1 MSYIIRP
8 MKPTEYDQ
16 LAEFLYQAI
25 YVPPATPP
33 PERSI
38 LHHPELRLYLD
49 GFGER
54 ADDHALA
61 AVMEGQIVGAIW
73 VRIMPDYGHI
83 DDTTP
88 SLAMSVLAKY
98 RGRGIG
104 TKMLQEMLH
113 YLGDKGYHRVS
124 LSVQKDNYALAMYQA
139 AGCELYQD
147 NPHDVVLVCRL
158 EGQTKYRQRGNI

>member
-1 MSYIIRP
+1 MSYTIRP
-8 MKPTEYDQ
+8 IKPSEYDQ
-16 LAEFLYQAI
+16 LPEFLYQAI
-25 YVPPATPP
+25 FVPPGAAP

-38 LHHPELRLYLD
+38 LRQPELRLYID
-49 GFGER
+49 DFGER
-54 ADDHALA
+54 ADDHALV

-88 SLAMSVLAKY
+88 SLSMSVLAGH

-104 TKMLQEMLH
+104 TRMLKEMLD
-113 YLGDKGYHRVS
+113 YLADKGYHRVS
-124 LSVQKDNYALAMYQA
+124 LSVQKDNYALAMYRA
-139 AGCELYQD
+139 AGCEIYRD

-158 EGQTKYRQRGNI
+158 DTRTKDRQRGNI